1 MTNIFRM
8 MEPSAQYNL
17 DRSVKIL
24 RALCWSLYANT
35 VDVETLALIIS
46 KKEIFLAV
54 ANVFEMCINENLPL
68 TTAAFENLLFC
79 RDKDLKSVEEVI
91 RTVEKLQFLLKEISE
106 SKIFTLYSLYMYIH
120 SELSPEVFNVYN
132 YTSIDFSA
140 DIMYRTPT
148 HRKKIYNESLFY
160 IYLQLFTVR

>member
-1 MTNIFRM
+1 
-8 MEPSAQYNL
+8 
-17 DRSVKIL
+17 
-24 RALCWSLYANT
+24 
-35 VDVETLALIIS
+35 
-46 KKEIFLAV
+46 
-54 ANVFEMCINENLPL
+54 MCINENLPL

-148 HRKKIYNESLFY
+148 HRKKIYN
-160 IYLQLFTVR
+160 